1 MRDRLWLGVVFALIF
16 VPGAKGQAGSGLTL
30 TSRLVPVRM
39 TQPASTA
46 PSTLTVP
53 ADTEASVTMLSGV
66 HTRVSHLD
74 DPVAAE
80 LLNPVY
86 VNGRVALPTGT
97 LLDGRITR
105 IRAAGRMHRPAELSF
120 RFDRVTLP
128 DGQSGP
134 ISAVLAGLEAPESS
148 GIHLDSEGGIKG
160 SRGYSWKILTGGAV
174 GLGTFAAVRA
184 SVAGAMALKTLVPAG
199 GAAVLSFEVLLPRGK
214 EVNLPPQT
222 RCRIRLDNPLTVRIA
237 W

>member
-1 MRDRLWLGVVFALIF
+1 MRDKLWLAAVLALIF
-16 VPGAKGQAGSGLTL
+16 VPLAKGQAGSGLTL
-30 TSRLVPVRM
+30 TSRVVPSRL
-39 TQPASTA
+39 TQPAPPA

-66 HTRVSHLD
+66 HTRVSHMD

-80 LLNPVY
+80 LVNPVY
-86 VNGRVALPTGT
+86 VNGRVALPSGT

-105 IRAAGRMHRPAELSF
+105 IRSAGRMHRPAELSF

-134 ISAVLAGLEAPESS
+134 ISAVLAGLEAPESG
-148 GIHLDSEGGIKG
+148 GIHLDSEGAIRG
-160 SRGYSWKILTGGAV
+160 SRGYSWKVLTGGAV

-184 SVAGAMALKTLVPAG
+184 SMAGAMALKTVIPAG
-199 GAAVLSFEVLLPRGK
+199 GAAFLSFEVLWPRGK

-222 RCRIRLDNPLTVRIA
+222 RCRIRLDNPLTVRIP

>member
-1 MRDRLWLGVVFALIF
+1 MRHRIWQAAVLALIL
-16 VPGAKGQAGSGLTL
+16 VPLAQGQEGNGGLL
-30 TSRLVPVRM
+30 TSRVEPSRL
-39 TQPASTA
+39 TLPAPAT
-46 PSTLTVP
+46 PPTLTVP
-53 ADTEASVTMLSGV
+53 KDTEASVTMLSGV

-74 DPVAAE
+74 DPIAAE
-80 LLNPVY
+80 LVNPVY
-86 VNGRVALPTGT
+86 VDGKVALPSGT

-105 IRAAGRMHRPAELSF
+105 IRAAGHMHHPAELSF

-134 ISAVLAGLEAPESS
+134 ITAVLAGLEVPDSA
-148 GIHLDSEGGIKG
+148 GFHLDSEGAIRG

-174 GLGTFAAVRA
+174 GLGTFAAARA
-184 SVAGAMALKTLVPAG
+184 SVAGAMALKTIIPAG
-199 GAAVLSFEVLLPRGK
+199 GAAFLSFEVLWPRGK

-222 RCRIRLDNPLTVRIA
+222 RCRIRLDNPLTVRIP

>member
-1 MRDRLWLGVVFALIF
+1 MRYKVWVAAVLALLL
-16 VPGAKGQAGSGLTL
+16 VPYAKGQSGSGVTL
-30 TSRLVPVRM
+30 TSRVVLPRL
-39 TQPASTA
+39 TQPAPAA
-46 PSTLTVP
+46 PPTMTVP

-80 LLNPVY
+80 LVNPVY
-86 VNGRVALPTGT
+86 VNGRVALPSGT

-134 ISAVLAGLEAPESS
+134 ISAVLAGLEAPESA
-148 GIHLDSEGGIKG
+148 GIHLDSEGAIRG
-160 SRGYSWKILTGGAV
+160 SRGYSWKILTGGAI

-184 SVAGAMALKTLVPAG
+184 SVAGAMALKTVVPAG
-199 GAAVLSFEVLLPRGK
+199 GAAFLSFEVLWPRGK

-222 RCRIRLDNPLTVRIA
+222 RCRIRLDNPLTVRLP

>member
-1 MRDRLWLGVVFALIF
+1 MRNRIWLAAVLGLAFIPFAN
-16 VPGAKGQAGSGLTL
+16 GQSASGLLL
-30 TSRLVPVRM
+30 TSRVAPSHV
-39 TQPASTA
+39 TQPAPTA
-46 PSTLTVP
+46 SPTLTVP

-66 HTRVSHLD
+66 HSRVSHMD

-80 LLNPVY
+80 LVNPVY
-86 VNGRVALPTGT
+86 VNGKIALPSGT

-105 IRAAGRMHRPAELSF
+105 IHSARRMHRPAEMSF

-134 ISAVLAGLEAPESS
+134 ISAVLASLDVPASA
-148 GIHLDSEGGIKG
+148 GIHLDSEGAIHG

-184 SVAGAMALKTLVPAG
+184 SVAGAMALKTVVPAS
-199 GAAVLSFEVLLPRGK
+199 GAAFLSFEVLWPRGK

-222 RCRIRLDNPLTVRIA
+222 RCRIRLDNPLTVRLP